1 MTHDPINSPSH
12 YAEGRQFEP
21 IDVIEDWE
29 LNFRL
34 ANTVKYISRAGRK
47 KDILED
53 LRKAR
58 WYLDREIQHLEVGQS
73 RIRIYELAHELG
85 LSNREVLEACDSLD
99 INVKAHSSSLC
110 AAAASKIRGFLSNRG
125 VQYDDVLTYYGQ
137 TVDEKEAWP
146 PSSVNTE
153 VTDEDWADFWD
164 PQSSLGDDVLWDPSV
179 GPVELSEDEIKG
191 ILAKKALDQFEDAEI
206 VATVEKRG
214 FILGIKKDGSTCELG
229 GNGRCV

>member
-1 MTHDPINSPSH
+1 MNHDSINNPSH

-47 KDILED
+47 QDILED

-58 WYLDREIQHLEVGQS
+58 WYLDREIQHLEAG
-73 RIRIYELAHELG
+73 
-85 LSNREVLEACDSLD
+85 
-99 INVKAHSSSLC
+99 
-110 AAAASKIRGFLSNRG
+110 KIGNYVPDEEG
-125 VQYDDVLTYYGQ
+125 IYDDVLTYYGQ
-137 TVDEKEAWP
+137 TVDEQEAWP
-146 PSSVNTE
+146 LDKQVPFDASYESVSTE
-153 VTDEDWADFWD
+153 GSTFLEASTADWEDFWSQD
-164 PQSSLGDDVLWDPSV
+164 HADVLWDPSV
-179 GPVELSEDEIKG
+179 GPVELSEGEVQG
-191 ILAKKALDQFEDAEI
+191 ILAKKALDQFADAEI

>member
-1 MTHDPINSPSH
+1 MNHDSVNSPAH

-58 WYLDREIQHLEVGQS
+58 WYLDREIQHLEVGQ
-73 RIRIYELAHELG
+73 IGNYVADDQGI
-85 LSNREVLEACDSLD
+85 
-99 INVKAHSSSLC
+99 
-110 AAAASKIRGFLSNRG
+110 
-125 VQYDDVLTYYGQ
+125 YDDVLTYYGQ

-146 PSSVNTE
+146 E
-153 VTDEDWADFWD
+153 VPFEATKDDWADFWSED
-164 PQSSLGDDVLWDPSV
+164 HEDAFWDPSL
-179 GPVELSEDEIKG
+179 GPVELSKDEVDG
-191 ILAKKALDQFEDAEI
+191 ILSKKALDQFEDSEI
-206 VATVEKRG
+206 VAAVEKRG

-229 GNGRCV
+229 NNGRCV

>member
-12 YAEGRQFEP
+12 YAEGRKFEP

-58 WYLDREIQHLEVGQS
+58 WYLDREIQHLEVGQ
-73 RIRIYELAHELG
+73 IGNYVPDDQGI
-85 LSNREVLEACDSLD
+85 
-99 INVKAHSSSLC
+99 
-110 AAAASKIRGFLSNRG
+110 
-125 VQYDDVLTYYGQ
+125 YDDVLTYYGQ

-146 PSSVNTE
+146 PSSVNIE
-153 VTDEDWADFWD
+153 VTDEDWEDFWSD
-164 PQSSLGDDVLWDPSV
+164 DHEDVLWDPSV
-179 GPVELSEDEIKG
+179 GPVELSEKEIVD

-229 GNGRCV
+229 GNGRCA

>member
-1 MTHDPINSPSH
+1 MNHDPINNPSH

-58 WYLDREIQHLEVGQS
+58 WYLDREIASLDALRPSGVL
-73 RIRIYELAHELG
+73 RVYELARELG
-85 LSNREVLEACDSLD
+85 LDNRDVLEACDALD
-99 INVKAHSSSLC
+99 INVKSHTSSLS
-110 AAAASKIRGFLSNRG
+110 APDIKRLRTLLTSPG

-137 TVDEKEAWP
+137 SIDEKEAWP
-146 PSSVNTE
+146 PSTINIE
-153 VTDEDWADFWD
+153 VTDEDWEDFWSED
-164 PQSSLGDDVLWDPSV
+164 QADVLWDPSV
-179 GPVELSEDEIKG
+179 GPVELSEKEIVD

-229 GNGRCV
+229 GNGRCL

>member
-1 MTHDPINSPSH
+1 MNHDPINNPSH

-58 WYLDREIQHLEVGQS
+58 WYLDREIQHLEVGQT
-73 RIRIYELAHELG
+73 
-85 LSNREVLEACDSLD
+85 SNYVADDQS
-99 INVKAHSSSLC
+99 
-110 AAAASKIRGFLSNRG
+110 F
-125 VQYDDVLTYYGQ
+125 YDDVLTYYGQ
-137 TVDEKEAWP
+137 SVDEKEAWP
-146 PSSVNTE
+146 PSTVSIE
-153 VTDEDWADFWD
+153 VTDEDWEDFWSED
-164 PQSSLGDDVLWDPSV
+164 HADVLWDPSV
-179 GPVELSEDEIKG
+179 GPVELSEKEIVD

>member
-1 MTHDPINSPSH
+1 MNHDPINRPAH

-21 IDVIEDWE
+21 IDVIDDWS

-34 ANTVKYISRAGRK
+34 GNTLKYISRAGRK
-47 KDILED
+47 DPSKTLED
-53 LRKAR
+53 LHKAHF
-58 WYLDREIQHLEVGQS
+58 YLSREIQHLEVGKS
-73 RIRIYELAHELG
+73 HIRIYELARELG
-85 LSNREVLEACDSLD
+85 LSNREVLEACDSLG
-99 INVKAHSSSLC
+99 INVKGHSSSLC
-110 AAAASKIRGFLSNRG
+110 AAAASKIRGFLSDRG

-146 PSSVNTE
+146 PSNVSVE
-153 VTDEDWADFWD
+153 VTDEDWEDFWSED
-164 PQSSLGDDVLWDPSV
+164 HEDVLWDPSV

-191 ILAKKALDQFEDAEI
+191 ILAKKALDQFEDTEI

>member
-1 MTHDPINSPSH
+1 MNHDSVNSPAH

-58 WYLDREIQHLEVGQS
+58 WYLDREIQHLEVGRVGS
-73 RIRIYELAHELG
+73 YVPDEE
-85 LSNREVLEACDSLD
+85 
-99 INVKAHSSSLC
+99 
-110 AAAASKIRGFLSNRG
+110 G
-125 VQYDDVLTYYGQ
+125 VYDDVLTYYGQ

-146 PSSVNTE
+146 PSNVSTE
-153 VTDEDWADFWD
+153 VTDEDWVDFWD
-164 PQSSLGDDVLWDPSV
+164 PGSSLGEDVLWDPSV

-191 ILAKKALDQFEDAEI
+191 ILAKKALDQFEETEI

-229 GNGRCV
+229 RNGRCV